1 MAVIHRNTQP
11 SHWKIKI
18 RLYFKS
24 NFMIE
29 KHKVSQ
35 QTLNVLIEIYL
46 IKQQQNVNT
55 YKAKKMNNK

>member
-1 MAVIHRNTQP
+1 
-11 SHWKIKI
+11 
-18 RLYFKS
+18 
-24 NFMIE
+24 MIE

-35 QTLNVLIEIYL
+35 QTLSNVLIEIYL

>member
-1 MAVIHRNTQP
+1 
-11 SHWKIKI
+11 
-18 RLYFKS
+18 
-24 NFMIE
+24 MIE

-35 QTLNVLIEIYL
+35 QTLNVLIEIYR

>member
-1 MAVIHRNTQP
+1 
-11 SHWKIKI
+11 
-18 RLYFKS
+18 
-24 NFMIE
+24 MIE

-46 IKQQQNVNT
+46 IKQQQNVNI

>member
-1 MAVIHRNTQP
+1 
-11 SHWKIKI
+11 
-18 RLYFKS
+18 
-24 NFMIE
+24 MIE

-46 IKQQQNVNT
+46 IKHQQNVNT

>member
-1 MAVIHRNTQP
+1 
-11 SHWKIKI
+11 
-18 RLYFKS
+18 
-24 NFMIE
+24 MIE

-46 IKQQQNVNT
+46 ITQQQNFNT